1 MSSADPIVTV
11 APGTG
16 SRAASTTFP
25 NRVKTGRVVVVVAD
39 GVVVDVVVVSRSV
52 AGEATTTL
60 VVAPPT
66 SGPTQADAT
75 TPRARKT
82 SRRDRGDG
90 FTQTWYASGPA
101 EDHGRHGE
109 QHQQCVHGP
118 EGGYPRSGGLDP
130 GLIS

>member
-1 MSSADPIVTV
+1 MVL
-11 APGTG
+11 
-16 SRAASTTFP
+16 
-25 NRVKTGRVVVVVAD
+25 D

-52 AGEATTTL
+52 VGEATTTL

-75 TPRARKT
+75 TPKAKKT
-82 SRRDRGDG
+82 SRRDHGYG

-101 EDHGRHGE
+101 QDHGRHGE
-109 QHQQCVHGP
+109 QHQQCVDGP